1 MTAVRSYLLPLVV
14 LIAASALVSFAKPP
28 RVFLL
33 NGAELERRHD
43 LKSPDPDVKAWLA
56 QVQRKAES
64 ALKVEIAYVPSKA
77 GTPPSG
83 DKHDYMSQAPYFW
96 RNPDTP
102 TGLPYVRRDGERNPE
117 IKNFPDHDEMDKMSA
132 TVQDLS
138 LGYYFTGD
146 ERFAARVR
154 EILHS
159 WFIEPVDAD
168 ESKPAIRPGRA
179 RR

>member
-1 MTAVRSYLLPLVV
+1 MFTVRSYLLPLAP
-14 LIAASALVSFAKPP
+14 LIAACAIVSYAKPP

-43 LKSPDPDVKAWLA
+43 LKSPDTEIKAWLA

-64 ALKVEIAYVPSKA
+64 ALKIPVAYIPTKM

-102 TGLPYVRRDGERNPE
+102 TG
-117 IKNFPDHDEMDKMSA
+117 
-132 TVQDLS
+132 
-138 LGYYFTGD
+138 
-146 ERFAARVR
+146 
-154 EILHS
+154 
-159 WFIEPVDAD
+159 
-168 ESKPAIRPGRA
+168 
-179 RR
+179 